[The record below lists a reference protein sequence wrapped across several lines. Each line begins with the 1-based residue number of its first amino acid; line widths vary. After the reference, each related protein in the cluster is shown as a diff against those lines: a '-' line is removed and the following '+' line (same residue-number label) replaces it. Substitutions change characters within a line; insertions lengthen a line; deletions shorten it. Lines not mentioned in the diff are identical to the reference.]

1 MGWGILH
8 WSGSSDMSNNISRGG
23 IMGNQDFFSKYSK
36 PALFVMLVVLFLGGF
51 AYRKM
56 ETLLFPDVVFPKI
69 RIIADNGEQ
78 PIDKML
84 ITVTRPLE
92 TAIKRVN
99 GIESVRSSTNRGSC
113 TIEAFFSW
121 NTDIDIAR
129 MQLEA
134 RINEIKNILPSTA
147 SLTIEAMSQNIY
159 PVIGYTLESDKYG
172 QVEMRNAAMFFAR
185 PRFSEVPGISNV
197 VVRGG
202 KTKEFVIIPDA
213 MKMIRLGFTVQNLTD
228 ILGKTNFI
236 ESNGLLSDYRR
247 LYLTV
252 TDSRISTLEDLRNLV
267 IRSDRNRIIRL
278 SDIAAIEFQEQQ
290 EFIRINANG
299 RDAVILDLVKQ
310 KGANLVDFVEKIKTK
325 ARDIQEQLPAGMV
338 LKPYY
343 DQSVFVTESINSVLR
358 AIYEG
363 LFLALLV
370 VVLFLRSFR
379 ASLNVIIII
388 PVTLALT
395 LVVLHLA
402 GITLNIM
409 SLGAIAASIGLII
422 DDAIVVIEQ
431 IHRVHEENPDKK
443 LNEVVSGTIRML
455 FPAMLGSSL
464 STIVIFFPFVMMS
477 GVAGS
482 FFRELTT
489 TMEITLVCSFLTTWL
504 GLPALHLLLGYK
516 HRKKGISPE
525 QKNRQYNLS
534 WLIWFFDKPLY
545 ATGFV
550 LFLGVSAFFLIPRLN
565 TGFLPVLDEGTIVFD
580 YLTPPGTSLDA
591 SDAMMRRVDT
601 LVLHYPDVATY
612 MRRTGTNMSSSI
624 SMASGVIPPNEGDYL
639 IQLKPGI
646 NRSTEAVISELR
658 EKVSAQEPALTIEFG
673 QRIAD
678 LLGDLIGRPEP
689 VEIKIF
695 GDDKNVLE
703 SLAVHTQE
711 ILKKIR
717 GVADI
722 NNGIIVEGPTVTII
736 PDEEKLMEFHLNSA
750 DLHEQLKAY
759 NEGVEVGEVQS
770 GEQMLKILLRFS
782 SFRENSLEKI
792 LNQPIFTP
800 DGSFR
805 PLRDFARVD
814 VSKGTPDI
822 TREDLKSNIVVTAR
836 LENTDLGTAVRK
848 IKATLGRELIM
859 PSGYYIVY
867 GGTWAQQ
874 QSSFTELLLIL
885 LAATVL
891 VFSVLLLL
899 FRDFRIPL
907 LIIFISL
914 LGTTGCIWALFI
926 SGIQLNVGS
935 YTGIIMIV
943 GIIAEN
949 AIFTVNQFKMNLKS
963 SGGDVDASIRY
974 AISLRIRPKLMTA
987 IGAILALTPLALGIG
1002 VGAQMQQPLAI
1013 AVIGGFVIALPLLL
1027 FVFPSLLRLLYSRH

>member
-1 MGWGILH
+1 MF
-8 WSGSSDMSNNISRGG
+8 S
-23 IMGNQDFFSKYSK
+23 QDYYRKYTK
-36 PALFVMLVVLFLGGF
+36 PTLFVLLVILIAGGF
-51 AYRKM
+51 AYRYM

-92 TAIKRVN
+92 IAVKRVN
-99 GIESVRSSTNRGSC
+99 GIVTVRSSTNRGSC
-113 TIEAFFSW
+113 TIEAYFEWS
-121 NTDIDIAR
+121 TDINVAR

-134 RINEIKNILPSTA
+134 RINEIKNILPST
-147 SLTIEAMSQNIY
+147 TNIVIEAMSQNIY

-172 QVEMRNAAMFFAR
+172 QVEMKNAALFFAR

-197 VVRGG
+197 FVRGG
-202 KTKEFVIIPDA
+202 KTKEFVIKPDP
-213 MKMIRLGFTVQNLTD
+213 MKMVQLGLTPQD
-228 ILGKTNFI
+228 LIDVLGKTNFI

-247 LYLTV
+247 LYLSV
-252 TDSRISTLEDLRNLV
+252 TDSRINTLEELKNLV
-267 IRSDRNRIIRL
+267 IRSDGNRIIRL
-278 SDIAAIEFQEQQ
+278 GELSQVEFMEQQ

-299 RDAVILDLVKQ
+299 REAVILDIVKQ
-310 KGANLVDFVEKIKTK
+310 KGANLLDFVSAVQVK
-325 ARDIQEQLPAGMV
+325 AKEIQRQLPKGMV
-338 LKPYY
+338 LKTYY
-343 DQSVFVTESINSVLR
+343 NQSVFVTDSINSVLK

-363 LFLALLV
+363 LILALLV

-395 LVVLHLA
+395 LTVLYVS

-431 IHRVHEENPDKK
+431 IHRVHEENPEKDIHT
-443 LNEVVSGTIRML
+443 VVKETIKML

-464 STIVIFFPFVMMS
+464 STIVIFIPFVMMG

-482 FFRELTT
+482 FFKELTT

-504 GLPALHLLLGYK
+504 GLPVLHLALGYK
-516 HRKKGISPE
+516 RRNKTGTMDI
-525 QKNRQYNLS
+525 QKQTGKHSLG
-534 WLIWFFDKPLY
+534 WLIWFFDKPAFAL
-545 ATGFV
+545 GFII
-550 LFLGVSAFFLIPRLN
+550 LLAASAVFLIPRLN
-565 TGFLPVLDEGTIVFD
+565 TGFLPILDEGTIVFD
-580 YLTPPGTSLDA
+580 YLTPPGTALDA

-601 LVLHYPDVATY
+601 IIMHHKDVDTY

-624 SMASGVIPPNEGDYL
+624 SMATGVIPPNEGDYL

-646 NRSTEAVISELR
+646 NRSTEDVISEIR
-658 EKVSAQEPALTIEFG
+658 QRVSVQEPALTIEFG

-689 VEIKIF
+689 IEIKIF
-695 GDDKNVLE
+695 GDDRAQLE
-703 SLAVHTQE
+703 ALAIRAQG
-711 ILKKIR
+711 LLNKIG
-717 GVADI
+717 GVADLK
-722 NNGIIVEGPTVTII
+722 NGIIVEGPSINII
-736 PDEEKLMEFHLNSA
+736 PDEARLARFHLSAA
-750 DLHEQLKAY
+750 DLQTQLQAY
-759 NEGVEVGEVQS
+759 NEGVKAGEVQS
-770 GEQMLKILLRFS
+770 GEQMLKILLRFTD
-782 SFRENSLEKI
+782 FRENYLDRI
-792 LNQPIFTP
+792 LQQPIFAP

-805 PLRDFARVD
+805 PLNYFARAEL
-814 VSKGTPDI
+814 SKGFPDI

-836 LENTDLGTAVRK
+836 LENRDLGSAMNE
-848 IKATLGRELIM
+848 IKSTLARDLIM
-859 PSGYYIVY
+859 PAGYYVVY
-867 GGTWAQQ
+867 GGTYAQQ
-874 QSSFTELLLIL
+874 QSSFNELLFIL
-885 LAATVL
+885 LAAIIL
-891 VFSVLLLL
+891 VFSVLLFL

-907 LIIFISL
+907 LVIFISS
-914 LGTTGCIWALFI
+914 LGIAGCVWALYLT
-926 SGIQLNVGS
+926 GIQLNVGS

-949 AIFTVNQFKMNLKS
+949 AIFTVNQFRVTMQSTN
-963 SGGDVDASIRY
+963 GDVDASIRY

-987 IGAILALTPLALGIG
+987 IGAILALTPLALGMG

-1013 AVIGGFVIALPLLL
+1013 AVIGGFIAAMPLLL
-1027 FVFPSLLRLLYSRH
+1027 FVLPSLMRWIYHRRA

>member
-1 MGWGILH
+1 MF
-8 WSGSSDMSNNISRGG
+8 NR
-23 IMGNQDFFSKYSK
+23 DFYTKFTN
-36 PALFVMLVVLFLGGF
+36 PTIFVLLVVLFLGGF

-92 TAIKRVN
+92 IAIKRVN
-99 GIESVRSSTNRGSC
+99 GIETVRSSTNRGSC
-113 TIEAFFSW
+113 TIEAWFDW
-121 NTDIDIAR
+121 NTNIDIAR

-134 RINEIKNILPSTA
+134 RINEIKNTLPSTTN
-147 SLTIEAMSQNIY
+147 LTIEAMSQNIY
-159 PVIGYTLESDKYG
+159 PVIGYTLESDKSG
-172 QVEMRNAAMFFAR
+172 QVEMRNVAMFFAR
-185 PRFSEVPGISNV
+185 PRFAEVPGISNV

-202 KTKEFVIIPDA
+202 KTKEYVVIPDP
-213 MKMIRLGFTVQNLTD
+213 MKMLQLGLTPQNLIV
-228 ILGKTNFI
+228 ILGSTNFI

-247 LYLTV
+247 LYLSV
-252 TDSRISTLEDLRNLV
+252 TDSRINTLEDLRNV
-267 IRSDRNRIIRL
+267 IIRNDGNRIIRL
-278 SDIAAIEFQEQQ
+278 GELSTIEFDEQQ

-310 KGANLVDFVEKIKTK
+310 KGTNLVDFVNKVQEKAKE
-325 ARDIQEQLPAGMV
+325 IQKQLPAGMV
-338 LKPYY
+338 MKPYY
-343 DQSVFVTESINSVLR
+343 DQSAFVSESINSVLR

-370 VVLFLRSFR
+370 VILFLRSFR

-395 LVVLHLA
+395 LTVLYLA

-431 IHRVHEENPDKK
+431 IHRVHEENPEKD
-443 LNEVVSGTIRML
+443 LHAVVKDTIRML
-455 FPAMLGSSL
+455 FPAMVGSSL
-464 STIVIFFPFVMMS
+464 STIVIFFPFVLMS

-504 GLPALHLLLGYK
+504 GLPALHLALGYK
-516 HRKKGISPE
+516 HRKKQDTSH
-525 QKNRQYNLS
+525 QKDHGMNLN
-534 WLIWFFDKPLY
+534 WLVWFFDKPVF
-545 ATGFV
+545 AIGFIVV
-550 LFLGVSAFFLIPRLN
+550 LAGSAWFLIPKLN
-565 TGFLPVLDEGTIVFD
+565 TGFLPELDEGTIVLD
-580 YLTPPGTSLDA
+580 YLTPPGTALDA
-591 SDAMMRRVDT
+591 SDAMLRRVDT
-601 LVLHYPDVATY
+601 VVLHHPDVATY

-639 IQLKPGI
+639 IQLKPGLT
-646 NRSTEAVISELR
+646 RSTEEVISELR
-658 EKVSAQEPALTIEFG
+658 EKISAQEPALTIEFG

-695 GDDKNVLE
+695 GDDKAVLE
-703 SLAVHTQE
+703 TLA
-711 ILKKIR
+711 IR
-717 GVADI
+717 AQGLIENIKGMADVK
-722 NNGIIVEGPTVTII
+722 NGIVVEGPAISVI
-736 PDEEKLMEFHLNSA
+736 PDETRLARFHLNAA
-750 DLHEQLKAY
+750 DLQTQLKAY
-759 NEGVEVGEVQS
+759 NEGVQVGEVQS
-770 GEQMLKILLRFS
+770 GEQMLRILLRFT
-782 SFRENSLEKI
+782 SFKENSLGKI
-792 LNQPIFTP
+792 IEQPIFAP

-805 PLRDFARVD
+805 PLKYFARVEL
-814 VSKGTPDI
+814 SKGTPDI

-836 LENTDLGTAVRK
+836 LENRDIGGAINDIQLAF
-848 IKATLGRELIM
+848 AHSLML
-859 PSGYYIVY
+859 PPGYYVVY

-874 QSSFTELLLIL
+874 QSSFDELLMIL

-891 VFSVLLLL
+891 VFTILLFL
-899 FRDFRIPL
+899 FRDFRISL
-907 LIIFISL
+907 LVIFISI
-914 LGTTGCIWALFI
+914 LGTAGCIWALYI
-926 SGIQLNVGS
+926 TGIQLNVGS

-949 AIFTVNQFKMNLKS
+949 AIFTVNQFWANMKS
-963 SGGDVDASIRY
+963 SA
-974 AISLRIRPKLMTA
+974 
-987 IGAILALTPLALGIG
+987 
-1002 VGAQMQQPLAI
+1002 
-1013 AVIGGFVIALPLLL
+1013 
-1027 FVFPSLLRLLYSRH
+1027 

>member
-1 MGWGILH
+1 MF
-8 WSGSSDMSNNISRGG
+8 
-23 IMGNQDFFSKYSK
+23 NQDFYRKFTK
-36 PALFVMLVVLFLGGF
+36 PTIFVLLVILFLGGF

-92 TAIKRVN
+92 IAIKRVN
-99 GIESVRSSTNRGSC
+99 GIETVRSSTNRGSC
-113 TIEAFFSW
+113 TIEAFFEW

-134 RINEIKNILPSTA
+134 RINEIKNTLPSTTN
-147 SLTIEAMSQNIY
+147 LVIEAMSQNIY
-159 PVIGYTLESDKYG
+159 PVIGYTLESDRYG
-172 QVEMRNAAMFFAR
+172 EVEMRNVAMFFAR
-185 PRFSEVPGISNV
+185 PRFAEVPGISNV

-202 KTKEFVIIPDA
+202 KAKEFVIIPDP
-213 MKMIRLGFTVQNLTD
+213 MKMTRFGLTLQNLVD
-228 ILGKTNFI
+228 ILSSTNFI

-252 TDSRISTLEDLRNLV
+252 TDSRINTLEDLKKVV
-267 IRSDRNRIIRL
+267 IRNDQNRIIRL
-278 SDIAAIEFQEQQ
+278 EDLAAIEFQEQQ

-299 RDAVILDLVKQ
+299 REAVILDLVKQ
-310 KGANLVDFVEKIKTK
+310 KGTNLVDFVEKVQEKEK
-325 ARDIQEQLPAGMV
+325 EIQKQLPPGMI

-343 DQSVFVTESINSVLR
+343 NQSVFVTESIDSVLR

-363 LFLALLV
+363 LILALLV

-395 LVVLHLA
+395 LTVLYFA

-431 IHRVHEENPDKK
+431 IHRVHEENPDKE
-443 LNEVVSGTIRML
+443 LNSVVRDTIRML
-455 FPAMLGSSL
+455 FPAMVGSSL

-504 GLPALHLLLGYK
+504 GLPALHLALGYK
-516 HRKKGISPE
+516 HKKRNILHTEKSEG
-525 QKNRQYNLS
+525 KHLD
-534 WLIWFFDKPLY
+534 WLVWFFNKPAFAL
-545 ATGFV
+545 GFI
-550 LFLGVSAFFLIPRLN
+550 FLLAGSAFFLIPKLN
-565 TGFLPVLDEGTIVFD
+565 TGFLPELDEGTIVFD

-591 SDAMMRRVDT
+591 SDAMLRRVDT
-601 LVLHYPDVATY
+601 IVLHHPDVATY

-624 SMASGVIPPNEGDYL
+624 SLASGVIPPNEGDFL

-646 NRSTEAVISELR
+646 NRSTETVISELR
-658 EKVSAQEPALTIEFG
+658 DRVSAQEPALTIEFG

-695 GDDKNVLE
+695 GNDKAILE
-703 SLAVHTQE
+703 TLAIRAQGLLE
-711 ILKKIR
+711 NIKGIADLK
-717 GVADI
+717 
-722 NNGIIVEGPTVTII
+722 NGIVVEGPTITVI
-736 PDEEKLMEFHLNSA
+736 PDEDKLAQFHLSPA
-750 DLHEQLKAY
+750 DLQLQLKAY
-759 NEGVEVGEVQS
+759 NEGVQVGEVQS
-770 GEQMLKILLRFS
+770 GEQMLRILLRFS

-792 LNQPIFTP
+792 LGQPIFTP
-800 DGSFR
+800 GGSFR
-805 PLRDFARVD
+805 PLKDFARVEL
-814 VSKGTPDI
+814 SKGTPDI
-822 TREDLKSNIVVTAR
+822 TREDLKSNIVLTAR
-836 LENTDLGTAVRK
+836 LENRDLGSA
-848 IKATLGRELIM
+848 IKEIKSTLEQNLM
-859 PSGYYIVY
+859 PPPGYYVVY

-874 QSSFTELLLIL
+874 QSSFRELLMIL

-891 VFSVLLLL
+891 VFSVLLFL
-899 FRDFRIPL
+899 FRDFRISL
-907 LIIFISL
+907 LVIFIST
-914 LGTTGCIWALFI
+914 LGTAGCILALYI
-926 SGIQLNVGS
+926 TGIQLNVGS

-949 AIFTVNQFKMNLKS
+949 AIFTVNQFRVNMES
-963 SGGDVDASIRY
+963 SGNDVDASIRY

-987 IGAILALTPLALGIG
+987 IGAILALSPLALGIG

-1027 FVFPSLLRLLYSRH
+1027 FVFPTLLRWIFIGKSQKKEY